1 MQFFLQLVHICDIG
15 GVIQLILLR
24 GKLLCKFV
32 VALLNLVDHDFVAGF
47 QLLVLVVELASRV
60 NQLVKFNVQLL
71 QLLHNC
77 VLLLLI
83 LNLKQNHDMAFDRI
97 ATHLLQQIDECARMN
112 YSQSE
117 TTKSIKDILQSLMTP
132 IDPSLKTNKQTHYYY
147 EELAD
152 IF

>member
-1 MQFFLQLVHICDIG
+1 VHVCDIG

-47 QLLVLVVELASRV
+47 QLLILVVELASCV

-77 VLLLLI
+77 VLFLLLLI

-97 ATHLLQQIDECARMN
+97 ATHLLHQIDECARMN

-117 TTKSIKDILQSLMTP
+117 TTKSIKDIL
-132 IDPSLKTNKQTHYYY
+132 
-147 EELAD
+147 
-152 IF
+152 

>member
-1 MQFFLQLVHICDIG
+1 VQLFLQLVHVCDIG

-47 QLLVLVVELASRV
+47 QLLILVVELASCV

-77 VLLLLI
+77 VLFLLLLI

-97 ATHLLQQIDECARMN
+97 ATHLLHQIDECARMN

-117 TTKSIKDILQSLMTP
+117 TTKSIKDIL
-132 IDPSLKTNKQTHYYY
+132 
-147 EELAD
+147 
-152 IF
+152 